1 MNFNSKSVL
10 GKFLNILFD
19 RYQQNVPAVQQ
30 ISSAMVSHGLINSQE
45 EIINDHIAFRTLK
58 VPYLGI
64 ESFEKIFLHHGY
76 TKKNNY
82 HFEGKKLNAYWYA
95 PPSSDYPRIFIS
107 ELLVT
112 ELSEHAQ
119 QIIQKYTAGIAQD
132 PVDSLDLSD
141 STQIGKFFNEPL
153 WGLAEKQDYMDLLSE
168 SEYAAWVIFNRYY
181 LNHYTISVHELKK
194 GYNHLSDFNQFVES
208 LGIRLNDEGGKI
220 KISPDGLLKQSSTV
234 AEMQEAVFAKGEK
247 MEIAGSYVEFA
258 ERLVLPEFAALDQQH
273 IRPEHRREGFEASNA
288 DKIFE
293 STYLKQ
299 VKGNQ

>member
-30 ISSAMVSHGLINSQE
+30 ISSAMVSQGLINSQE

-58 VPYLGI
+58 VPHLGI

-95 PPSSDYPRIFIS
+95 PPSPDYPRIFIS
-107 ELLVT
+107 ELMVT

-132 PVDSLDLSD
+132 PVDALNLNDAA
-141 STQIGKFFNEPL
+141 QIGKFFNEPL

-194 GYNHLSDFNQFVES
+194 GYNHLSDFNQFVEL

-234 AEMQEAVFAKGEK
+234 AEMQEAVFANGEK

-258 ERLVLPEFAALDQQH
+258 ERLVLPEFAAIDQQH